1 MLRQRVKLLRG
12 DHQHTI
18 DPDFAKAFRDKVH
31 LSEITPGEPDLEFL
45 YELTGALDEWLEEIR
60 SSADGRLSFP
70 ASYGSGRLGMDR
82 GRYDASHTI
91 DGKMF
96 SSKMIQQIRSYEK
109 VWMERYNRGEN
120 PYAVP
125 VPTPTKELLAQIIR
139 LCPITE
145 KDSSKRNGPIQRH
158 SVYSSDWL
166 VKKLGYRFMTEKS
179 RSNHQA
185 IRLQNFDLT
194 REISQADLSCSDQA
208 WEGIRPTIQRIA
220 APKIPLCPVP
230 ELMRARCA
238 VTARGPNEDV
248 WMALMALPPQFLVP
262 LLGYKD
268 KYLDTDWRLRL
279 MVTSPSLEQIE
290 MLEKGWSLASQLLS
304 CSKPKR
310 YNRDVECPVTTTHSL
325 SIAVQ
330 GPP

>member
-1 MLRQRVKLLRG
+1 
-12 DHQHTI
+12 
-18 DPDFAKAFRDKVH
+18 
-31 LSEITPGEPDLEFL
+31 
-45 YELTGALDEWLEEIR
+45 
-60 SSADGRLSFP
+60 
-70 ASYGSGRLGMDR
+70 
-82 GRYDASHTI
+82 
-91 DGKMF
+91 
-96 SSKMIQQIRSYEK
+96 
-109 VWMERYNRGEN
+109 
-120 PYAVP
+120 
-125 VPTPTKELLAQIIR
+125 
-139 LCPITE
+139 
-145 KDSSKRNGPIQRH
+145 
-158 SVYSSDWL
+158 
-166 VKKLGYRFMTEKS
+166 MTEKS

-185 IRLQNFDLT
+185 IRLQNFDLM
-194 REISQADLSCSDQA
+194 REISQADLGCSDQA

-238 VTARGPNEDV
+238 VTAQGPNEDV

-279 MVTSPSLEQIE
+279 MVTSPSFEQIE
-290 MLEKGWSLASQLLS
+290 MLEKGWSLSSQLLS